1 MKKSKLIFVSFMGII
16 MAVMAVVIDVLDKD
30 LLISAN
36 QLPLTAQNYV
46 QDNFPGGTVA
56 YAKLKNDIIKTSYEV
71 KLNNGFELQFDNYG
85 YLTGFDD

>member
-1 MKKSKLIFVSFMGII
+1 MKKSKLILVSFMGII

-36 QLPLTAQNYV
+36 QLPLTAQNCV